1 MALAIFTFNAS
12 ETADSRKNKIRASGI
27 QNMIDVLAGDIQ
39 LSGTTKKASAET
51 RFNSACMAVSLG
63 NVTGIEFHAAIWH
76 AVSGDTGINDK
87 AGAFESR
94 VKAAIMAKQG
104 NGEAPKGDTVRNAMH
119 AGAYACAL
127 FQAKKLGAYD
137 PAAKLAIGK
146 RIIAGDSLEVAQAAW
161 EKALADKLAR
171 GQSDSG
177 KDTKPTKPT
186 GDKAS
191 ESDTVKRA
199 ETRAANAE
207 KATGRAMQTISA
219 AQAAIQ
225 EACGTLA
232 NNTIAP
238 ELRIKAALEVLATF
252 LPSKVIKG

>member
-27 QNMIDVLAGDIQ
+27 QNMIDVLAGDVQ

-76 AVSGDTGINDK
+76 AISNDTGINDK
-87 AGAFESR
+87 ASAFESR

-104 NGEAPKGDTVRNAMH
+104 DGEAPKGDTVRNAMN

-146 RIIAGDSLEVAQAAW
+146 RIIAGESLESATAAHA
-161 EKALADKLAR
+161 KALADKA
-171 GQSDSG
+171 SAG
-177 KDTKPTKPT
+177 KASAAKDAGKASAAK
-186 GDKAS
+186 DKAS
-191 ESDTVKRA
+191 ESDKVKQA

-219 AQAAIQ
+219 AQTAIQ

-238 ELRIKAALEVLATF
+238 ELRIKAALELLATF
-252 LPSKVIKG
+252 LPAKSTKG